1 MKIGVIGGTFD
12 PVHLGH
18 IAIARA
24 AVSEYGL
31 DRLWFMPAGDPYFK
45 EGSGVTSP
53 ALRYE
58 MTRQCVEALP
68 DSFECSDFELAE
80 EERTYSA
87 ITFQR
92 LNTFYPE
99 DSFFF
104 IMGLDS
110 LRSLHKWYR
119 PELLLANTAILCAA
133 RNQEL
138 ESGTDIEAVVR
149 EVKDQFSDHPGL
161 KPDIRVIHT
170 PTVDISSTMIRG
182 LVREGQDISQY
193 VTKETENFIR
203 EHGLYLSP
211 ENRHNIWYF

>member
-68 DSFECSDFELAE
+68 DSFE
-80 EERTYSA
+80 
-87 ITFQR
+87 
-92 LNTFYPE
+92 
-99 DSFFF
+99 
-104 IMGLDS
+104 
-110 LRSLHKWYR
+110 
-119 PELLLANTAILCAA
+119 
-133 RNQEL
+133 
-138 ESGTDIEAVVR
+138 
-149 EVKDQFSDHPGL
+149 
-161 KPDIRVIHT
+161 
-170 PTVDISSTMIRG
+170 
-182 LVREGQDISQY
+182 
-193 VTKETENFIR
+193 
-203 EHGLYLSP
+203 
-211 ENRHNIWYF
+211 